1 MSINSFMHLLIQCGI
16 LYILSIFTSIL
27 GIAYSFINFF
37 FIYFFFLFLRATVA
51 PVIFGTPSKEK
62 TA

>member
-1 MSINSFMHLLIQCGI
+1 MSINSLMHLLIQCGI

-27 GIAYSFINFF
+27 GITYSFISY
-37 FIYFFFLFLRATVA
+37 FIFLRAAVA
-51 PVIFGTPSKEK
+51 PIIFGTPSKEK